1 MPGVR
6 HASIALAILL
16 TGVCPAW
23 AQPAAPDARDDE
35 QWHSLC
41 GVSFVADWDDVVVP
55 GAKTSLEECSGDVRP
70 RNWTTLVKPTAPSH
84 FFNVSVR
91 VLAQTRAQVTEDF
104 EVSQK
109 NGRWFVGDEA
119 SQAPAVGISGDGW
132 EGVLA
137 VVTYRAY
144 ARDDGPYLGL
154 SEATFA
160 ILWASSGPPRAAI
173 LLAGTG
179 AEDTLT
185 LMLNSLRFD
194 VVRAP
199 PAAPP
204 AGFGFDD

>member
-23 AQPAAPDARDDE
+23 AQPAAPDTRDDE

-55 GAKTSLEECSGDVRP
+55 DAKTSLEECSGDVRP
-70 RNWTTLVKPTAPSH
+70 KNWTTLVKPTEPSH

-91 VLAQTRAQVTEDF
+91 VLAQTRAQVTQDF
-104 EVSQK
+104 EVSQE

-119 SQAPAVGISGDGW
+119 SKAPAFGISGHGW
-132 EGVLA
+132 EGIIA
-137 VVTYRAY
+137 IVTYRAY

-160 ILWASSGPPRAAI
+160 ILWATSGPPRAAI

-179 AEDTLT
+179 AEHTLT

-194 VVRAP
+194 VVRVP
-199 PAAPP
+199 LAAPP
-204 AGFGFDD
+204 VGFGFDD